1 MKLERE
7 RDIPAFKGKTWRERI
22 ALRDRA
28 KERDHSIIWV
38 RILVSLFTFAPI
50 SALSHWLGVRLFPH
64 RPFTALVVIFFVLSY
79 PAFTFLYALFIT
91 PRIRRALESD
101 AKPSA

>member
-7 RDIPAFKGKTWRERI
+7 RDIPAFKGKSWRERI
-22 ALRDRA
+22 ALRNQA
-28 KERDHSIIWV
+28 KERDSWIVPLQLLVYFLCVVPPFALPAWLGFRISSLALFIIYMV
-38 RILVSLFTFAPI
+38 VSLPI
-50 SALSHWLGVRLFPH
+50 YMLF
-64 RPFTALVVIFFVLSY
+64 
-79 PAFTFLYALFIT
+79 YALFIT

>member
-38 RILVSLFTFAPI
+38 RILVSLLTFAPI
-50 SALSHWLGVRLFPH
+50 SA
-64 RPFTALVVIFFVLSY
+64 VIFFVLSY